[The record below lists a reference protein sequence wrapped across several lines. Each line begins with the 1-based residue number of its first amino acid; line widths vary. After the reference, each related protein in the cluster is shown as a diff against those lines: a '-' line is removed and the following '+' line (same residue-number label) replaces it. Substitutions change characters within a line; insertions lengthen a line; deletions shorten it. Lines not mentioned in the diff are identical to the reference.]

1 MVSTSLVVAV
11 VDVVDVEDFVV
22 VDRVASDFPADA
34 VAPLLVRLLERRP
47 APSLRS
53 EAVLERVLLV
63 A

>member
-1 MVSTSLVVAV
+1 MVSTSLAVAV

-22 VDRVASDFPADA
+22 AGRVASEFPADA